1 MPSVR
6 TCAPPVSRRC
16 TIGAHV
22 CSRYYNKHPP
32 CPRWDTDRV
41 PLGHRPCT
49 TGTPT
54 VYHWDTARVPLG
66 HRPCTTGTPTMYH
79 WDTDHVPLGH
89 RPCTTGTPPVY
100 HWATHRVPVGTDRGH
115 HPCPAPVRG
124 TSCAYRRMQSTE
136 LDHRINKPEERF
148 LKGVPVPRQL
158 RNCDR
163 RVSG

>member
-54 VYHWDTARVPLG
+54 MYHWDTARVPLG
-66 HRPCTTGTPTMYH
+66 HRPCTTGPPTVSQWAPTVDTTP
-79 WDTDHVPLGH
+79 VR
-89 RPCTTGTPPVY
+89 RPCEEPLAPIDGCNPPSWTTGLTNRRN
-100 HWATHRVPVGTDRGH
+100 ASSRESRFRGSYVTVIV
-115 HPCPAPVRG
+115 A
-124 TSCAYRRMQSTE
+124 
-136 LDHRINKPEERF
+136 
-148 LKGVPVPRQL
+148 
-158 RNCDR
+158 
-163 RVSG
+163 